1 MDIGMET
8 TNLFVTNYPEGVRRV
23 FVINGK
29 LICFICLISFIQVQL
44 TVTNF

>member
-29 LICFICLISFIQVQL
+29 LYFLIRQNQFHFKSS
-44 TVTNF
+44 